1 MTIENLELMPEPED
15 RRLLTAVDPAAPG
28 YPGSH
33 YGLSDEEARELRWP
47 FGPLKEFFWP
57 WGLASFAV
65 GTVLLLITWSSIQPF
80 LVSYLPD
87 SEWAYESSGIRQLQ
101 QEGYFGDGVH
111 VCIVD
116 TGIDINHP
124 DFKNLDL
131 IGFRD
136 FHSSNNEDIRDI
148 GDDYHGTLMAGL
160 LVANGTY
167 VGSAPS
173 VSLSIALALGP
184 EGEAG
189 QADRVALA
197 IRWCRISQNVDI
209 ISLSLGGDPGEG
221 MSSFQSE
228 TVEAVNEALDAGI
241 FVVAAAGN
249 NGAEDNVN
257 DVSIPANVPRVIAVG
272 ASTVDGRVWKNSS
285 TGSDIDPYSEEP
297 RSFPNQKPEVM
308 APGVRMFSTA
318 STLVSPPYAYSSGT
332 SDSTVM
338 VVGALALILQ
348 IHGDSIRGADSKI
361 DNDEITKV
369 KAALANSSVND
380 QLAIT
385 PHSTK
390 SGYGELNAVAWLE
403 EIESEFNLPS
413 IN

>member
-1 MTIENLELMPEPED
+1 MCI
-15 RRLLTAVDPAAPG
+15 R
-28 YPGSH
+28 
-33 YGLSDEEARELRWP
+33 
-47 FGPLKEFFWP
+47 
-57 WGLASFAV
+57 
-65 GTVLLLITWSSIQPF
+65 
-80 LVSYLPD
+80 D
-87 SEWAYESSGIRQLQ
+87 S
-101 QEGYFGDGVH
+101 
-111 VCIVD
+111 
-116 TGIDINHP
+116 
-124 DFKNLDL
+124 
-131 IGFRD
+131 
-136 FHSSNNEDIRDI
+136 DIRDI
-148 GDDYHGTLMAGL
+148 GKDYHGTLMAGL

-167 VGSAPS
+167 VGAAPS

-197 IRWCRISQNVDI
+197 IRWCRISQDVDI

-249 NGAEDNVN
+249 NGAEDKVN
-257 DVSIPANVPRVIAVG
+257 DVSIPANIPRVIAVG
-272 ASTVDGRVWKNSS
+272 ASNADGEVWKNSS
-285 TGSDIDPYSEEP
+285 AGSDINPYTEEP
-297 RSFPNQKPEVM
+297 RNFPNQKPEVI
-308 APGVRMFSTA
+308 APGVRLFSTA

-361 DNDEITKV
+361 DDYEITKV

-380 QLAIT
+380 QLSIS

-403 EIESEFNLPS
+403 EIESEFNLQ
-413 IN
+413 NFN

>member
-1 MTIENLELMPEPED
+1 MTLENLELMPEPED

-57 WGLASFAV
+57 WGAVSFAL
-65 GTVLLLITWSSIQPF
+65 GAVLLLITWSSIQPLLF
-80 LVSYLPD
+80 SYLPD

-101 QEGYFGDGVH
+101 QDGYFGDGIH

-116 TGIDINHP
+116 TGIDIDHP
-124 DFKNLDL
+124 DFEMVNLV
-131 IGFRD
+131 GFRD
-136 FHSSNNEDIRDI
+136 FYSGNHDNIRDI
-148 GDDYHGTLMAGL
+148 GEDYHGTLMAGL

-167 VGSAPS
+167 IGAAPS
-173 VSLSIALALGP
+173 ASLSVALALGP

-189 QADRVALA
+189 QADRVAMA

-221 MSSFQSE
+221 MSNIQSE

-249 NGAEDNVN
+249 NGAKANIN

-272 ASTVDGRVWKNSS
+272 ASNADGSVWKNSS
-285 TGSDIDPYSEEP
+285 AGSDIDPYSDNP
-297 RSFPNQKPEVM
+297 RRFPNQKPEII

-318 STLVSPPYAYSSGT
+318 STQISPPYAYSTGT
-332 SDSTVM
+332 SDSTVI

-348 IHGDSIRGADSKI
+348 IHGESMRGSDLKF
-361 DNDEITKV
+361 DDDEITKV
-369 KAALANSSVND
+369 KAALANSSVNS
-380 QLAIT
+380 QSAIT

-390 SGYGELNAVAWLE
+390 SGYGQLNAVDWLE
-403 EIESEFNLPS
+403 EIESEFSL
-413 IN
+413 

>member
-1 MTIENLELMPEPED
+1 MFVELP
-15 RRLLTAVDPAAPG
+15 PA
-28 YPGSH
+28 
-33 YGLSDEEARELRWP
+33 
-47 FGPLKEFFWP
+47 K
-57 WGLASFAV
+57 
-65 GTVLLLITWSSIQPF
+65 
-80 LVSYLPD
+80 
-87 SEWAYESSGIRQLQ
+87 SEWAFEEAGFEEEILDGLTG
-101 QEGYFGDGVH
+101 EGVK

-116 TGIDINHP
+116 TGIDIDHP
-124 DFKNLDL
+124 DFNNLNL

-136 FHSSNNEDIRDI
+136 FYSGNHDDIRDI
-148 GDDYHGTLMAGL
+148 GKDYHGTLMAGL

-167 VGSAPS
+167 VGAAPS

-228 TVEAVNEALDAGI
+228 TVDAVNEALDAGI

-257 DVSIPANVPRVIAVG
+257 DVSIPANIPRVIAVG
-272 ASTVDGRVWKNSS
+272 ASNADGKVWKNSS
-285 TGSDIDPYSEEP
+285 AGSDIDPYSEEP
-297 RSFPNQKPEVM
+297 RNFPNQKPEVI

-361 DNDEITKV
+361 DDYEITKV
-369 KAALANSSVND
+369 KAALANSSIND
-380 QLAIT
+380 QLAIS

-403 EIESEFNLPS
+403 EIESEFSLQK
-413 IN
+413 

>member
-1 MTIENLELMPEPED
+1 MPEPED

-57 WGLASFAV
+57 WGLASFAA

-80 LVSYLPD
+80 LISYLPD
-87 SEWAYESSGIRQLQ
+87 SEWAYETSGIRELQ

-116 TGIDINHP
+116 TGIDIDHP
-124 DFKNLDL
+124 DFNNLNL

-136 FHSSNNEDIRDI
+136 FYTGNHDDIRDI
-148 GDDYHGTLMAGL
+148 GKDYHGTLMAGL

-167 VGSAPS
+167 VGAAPS

-197 IRWCRISQNVDI
+197 IRWCRISQDVDI
-209 ISLSLGGDPGEG
+209 ISLSLGGDPGDG

-257 DVSIPANVPRVIAVG
+257 DVSIPANIPRVIAVG
-272 ASTVDGRVWKNSS
+272 ASNANGEVWKNSS
-285 TGSDIDPYSEEP
+285 AGSDIDPYSEEL
-297 RSFPNQKPEVM
+297 RNFPNQKPEVI

-348 IHGDSIRGADSKI
+348 IHGDSIRGVDSKI
-361 DNDEITKV
+361 DDDEITKV
-369 KAALANSSVND
+369 KAALANSSIND
-380 QLAIT
+380 QLAIS

-403 EIESEFNLPS
+403 EIESEFSLQN
-413 IN
+413 

>member
-1 MTIENLELMPEPED
+1 MTLENLELMPEPED

-57 WGLASFAV
+57 WGLASFAA

-80 LVSYLPD
+80 LISYLPD
-87 SEWAYESSGIRQLQ
+87 SEWAYETSGIRELQ

-116 TGIDINHP
+116 TGIDIDHP
-124 DFKNLDL
+124 DFNNLNL

-136 FHSSNNEDIRDI
+136 FYTGNHDDIRDI
-148 GDDYHGTLMAGL
+148 GKDYHGTLMAGL

-167 VGSAPS
+167 VGAAPS

-197 IRWCRISQNVDI
+197 IRWCRISQDVDI
-209 ISLSLGGDPGEG
+209 ISLSLGGDPGDG

-257 DVSIPANVPRVIAVG
+257 DVSIPANIPRVIAVG
-272 ASTVDGRVWKNSS
+272 ASNANGEVWKNSS
-285 TGSDIDPYSEEP
+285 AGSDIDPYSEEL
-297 RSFPNQKPEVM
+297 RNFPNQKPEVM

-348 IHGDSIRGADSKI
+348 IHGDSIRGVDSKI
-361 DNDEITKV
+361 DDDEITKV
-369 KAALANSSVND
+369 KAALANSSIND
-380 QLAIT
+380 QLAIS

-403 EIESEFNLPS
+403 EIESEFSLQK
-413 IN
+413 

>member
-1 MTIENLELMPEPED
+1 MPEPED

-57 WGLASFAV
+57 WGLASFAA

-80 LVSYLPD
+80 LISYLPD
-87 SEWAYESSGIRQLQ
+87 SEWAYETSGIRELQ

-116 TGIDINHP
+116 TGIDIDHP
-124 DFKNLDL
+124 DFNNLNL

-136 FHSSNNEDIRDI
+136 FYTGNHDDIRDI
-148 GDDYHGTLMAGL
+148 GKDYHGTLMAGL

-167 VGSAPS
+167 VGAAPS

-257 DVSIPANVPRVIAVG
+257 DVSIPANIPRVIAVG
-272 ASTVDGRVWKNSS
+272 ASNANGEVWKNSS
-285 TGSDIDPYSEEP
+285 AGSDIDPYSEEL
-297 RSFPNQKPEVM
+297 RNFPNQKPEVI

-348 IHGDSIRGADSKI
+348 IHGDSIRGVDSKI
-361 DNDEITKV
+361 DDDEITKV
-369 KAALANSSVND
+369 KAALANSSIND
-380 QLAIT
+380 QLAIS

-403 EIESEFNLPS
+403 EIESEFSLQN
-413 IN
+413 